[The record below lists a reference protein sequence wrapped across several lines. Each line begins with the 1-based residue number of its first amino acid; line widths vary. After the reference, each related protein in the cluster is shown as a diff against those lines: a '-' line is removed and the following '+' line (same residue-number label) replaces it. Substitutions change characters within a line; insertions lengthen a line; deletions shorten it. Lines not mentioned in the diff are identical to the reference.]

1 MESQHNRLAIKLDG
15 KNYFLWASY
24 FKNFL
29 EGQDLWSYV
38 DGSNP
43 KPFDKEASARW
54 VIKNAKIKTW
64 FMESVEPSIAV
75 NLSTLSTAHA
85 MWEYLK
91 RIYKQSNEA
100 RMYQL
105 EQEISNLSQES
116 SGIQEYYSAMMLLWN
131 EMDMI
136 DDTIPEAALATVSK
150 LRQKSRAR
158 QFLMKLRPEFE
169 PVRAAI
175 LNRGGNSDLD
185 AILPDLLAE
194 ETRLMSLSSNKL
206 VQDTALAA
214 ATQKFKSRNMST
226 TECFICH
233 EKGHIASHCS
243 KRKGAATNVS
253 SSLFCRYCKAEGHL
267 IENCKIR
274 PPKNKNHRAYMAS
287 SISSSE
293 PTATNAQNSGQSTP
307 SPDFIQQVIQALQA
321 SNFGKT
327 NTRNSWIIDSG
338 ASHHM
343 TGNSDVFLSSVPY
356 DKQKNIMFANGDS
369 LPVKRVGSLKLDL
382 PNSASLTLSNV
393 LYVPKL
399 AANLIS
405 VSQLVQQNCIVSFSA
420 AGCLIQDLRTGKVIG
435 KGHRNGDL
443 FALDFGSTSAAPSTC
458 FLAPYSSEISTS
470 NRLWRLWH
478 NRLGHPHALKLDS
491 MFSSGVLLDKLDIS
505 SEVDTTCEECA
516 LSKAHTLPFVKSN
529 NHAANSFDIIH
540 SDVWGPSRVGSLSGK
555 YYYVVFIDDWS
566 RYSWIYFLR
575 QKSEVLQLFKYFH
588 AMVQT
593 QFNKKIKIL
602 RTDSGGEYISKE
614 FNHFLATEGI
624 IHQTSCPHQP
634 QQNGVAERK
643 HRHLMETSRAI
654 RLHAGLPKVF
664 WAESVATSGYLINRL
679 PTPLLGNLS
688 PLEKLFNHA
697 PDYKK
702 LRVFGCTCY
711 VLLPRS
717 EYSKIDAKSVKCVFL
732 GYSESQKG
740 YRCYDWERKR
750 LRISRNVIFF
760 ENMPYFKSSLSYPE
774 SDIDSSIPLSAFPND
789 VPDIITYQRRA
800 KLPPPMAQP
809 SQTRDL
815 DPGNVES
822 SGTPVLPVP
831 PSPPPHNFVPRRSSR
846 VSKQPDRFTFLSSL
860 DHLSIPSSYKQAAE
874 TREWSHAMQEE
885 LDALI
890 KNNTWELVPRPANQ
904 PIVGCKWV
912 YTVKLRPDGS
922 LERHKA
928 RLVAQ
933 GYKQKYGIDYG
944 ETFAPVAKMTTVR
957 TLIAVS
963 AVRNWEI
970 YQMDVKN
977 AFLNGDLSETVYMRP
992 PPGYSTLPNM
1002 VCKLRKALYGL
1013 KQAPRAWFSKLK
1025 AVLQKAGYSQ
1035 SHNDYSLFISNTSQG
1050 SVFALIY
1057 VDDILITVDNQQGI
1071 QQLKYILQQSFQMK
1085 DLGLASYF
1093 LGLEISRHSD
1103 GYFVSQH
1110 KYARGLIEMAG
1121 LSDDKV
1127 VDTPLEMNVK
1137 YSKNDGN
1144 PISDPA
1150 LYRSIVGSLVYLTVT
1165 RPDIAHAVQLVSQ
1178 FVSDPRRLHLTV
1190 VHRII
1195 RYLRSTPMHGL
1206 LYLHKS
1212 PLELRAFSD
1221 ANYAG
1226 CPDTARS
1233 TTGYCI
1239 FLGSSLI
1246 SWKSKKQPTIS
1257 KSSTEAEYRAMSST
1271 SSEIVWLQ
1279 RLLQDFGIPLQ
1290 LPTPLYCDNESA
1302 VKIASNP
1309 VFHERTKHIEV

>member
-1 MESQHNRLAIKLDG
+1 
-15 KNYFLWASY
+15 
-24 FKNFL
+24 
-29 EGQDLWSYV
+29 
-38 DGSNP
+38 
-43 KPFDKEASARW
+43 
-54 VIKNAKIKTW
+54 
-64 FMESVEPSIAV
+64 
-75 NLSTLSTAHA
+75 
-85 MWEYLK
+85 
-91 RIYKQSNEA
+91 
-100 RMYQL
+100 MYQL
-105 EQEISNLSQES
+105 EQEISNLSQDS
-116 SGIQEYYSAMMLLWN
+116 RGIQEYYSAMMLLWN

-136 DDTIPEAALATVSK
+136 DDAIPEAALDTVSK

-169 PVRAAI
+169 HVRAAI
-175 LNRGGNSDLD
+175 LNRKGNSNLD

-206 VQDTALAA
+206 VQDTALVAA
-214 ATQKFKSRNMST
+214 AQKPKSRNMST

-233 EKGHIASHCS
+233 EKGHIASHCL
-243 KRKGAATNVS
+243 KRKGATTNVA

-274 PPKNKNHRAYMAS
+274 PPKNRNHRAYMAS
-287 SISSSE
+287 STSLPE
-293 PTATNAQNSGQSTP
+293 PAGTNTQNSGQSLHSTP
-307 SPDFIQQVIQALQA
+307 SPDLIQQVIQALQA

-327 NTRNSWIIDSG
+327 NTHNSWIIDSG

-343 TGNSDVFLSSVPY
+343 TGDSDVFHSSVPC

-369 LPVKRVGSLKLDL
+369 LPVNRIGSLKLDL
-382 PNSASLTLSNV
+382 PNSGSITLSNV

-399 AANLIS
+399 SANLIS

-420 AGCLIQDLRTGKVIG
+420 SGCLIQDLRTGKVIG

-443 FALDFGSTSAAPSTC
+443 FSLDLGGTSSTPSTC
-458 FLAPYSSEISTS
+458 FLAPSSSEISTS
-470 NRLWRLWH
+470 NKMWRLWH
-478 NRLGHPHALKLDS
+478 NRLGHPHALNLNS
-491 MFSSGVLLDKLDIS
+491 MFSSGVLLDKLDHS
-505 SEVDTTCEECA
+505 SEIDKTCEECA
-516 LSKAHTLPFVKSN
+516 LSKAHMLPFVKSN
-529 NHAANSFDIIH
+529 NHAVHPFDIIH

-575 QKSEVLQLFKYFH
+575 QKSEVLQVFKYLQ

-602 RTDSGGEYISKE
+602 RTDSGGEYISTE
-614 FNHFLATEGI
+614 FNHFLSAEGI

-654 RLHAGLPKVF
+654 RIHAGLPKIF
-664 WAESVATSGYLINRL
+664 WAESVATSTYLINRL
-679 PTPLLGNLS
+679 PTPLLGNVS
-688 PLEKLFNHA
+688 PLEKLFKHA
-697 PDYKK
+697 PDYRN

-717 EYSKIDAKSVKCVFL
+717 EYSKIDAKSVKCIFL

-740 YRCYDWERKR
+740 YRCYDWEGKR
-750 LRISRNVIFF
+750 MRVSRNVIFF
-760 ENMPYFKSSLSYPE
+760 ENMPYFKSSFSYPE
-774 SDIDSSIPLSAFPND
+774 SSADSSIPLSVFPKD

-800 KLPPPMAQP
+800 KLPPPVAQP
-809 SQTRDL
+809 SQTRD
-815 DPGNVES
+815 PGNVES
-822 SGTPVLPVP
+822 SRTPYVS
-831 PSPPPHNFVPRRSSR
+831 PSPPQQNFVPRRSSR
-846 VSKQPDRFTFLSSL
+846 VSKQPDRFSFLSTL
-860 DHLSIPSSYKQAAE
+860 DHLSIPSSYKQATE
-874 TREWSHAMQEE
+874 TTEWSHAMQEE
-885 LDALI
+885 LDALT
-890 KNNTWELVPRPANQ
+890 KNNTWELVPKPENQ
-904 PIVGCKWV
+904 PIVGCRWV

-922 LERHKA
+922 LDRCKA

-963 AVRNWEI
+963 AVRNWDI

-992 PPGYSTLPNM
+992 PPGYSILPNM

-1050 SVFALIY
+1050 TVFALIY
-1057 VDDILITVDNQQGI
+1057 VDDILITGDNQQGI
-1071 QQLKYILQQSFQMK
+1071 QHLKHILQKSFQMK

-1103 GYFVSQH
+1103 GYFVSQR
-1110 KYARGLIEMAG
+1110 KYTQDLIEMAG
-1121 LSDDKV
+1121 LSDDKI

-1137 YSKNDGN
+1137 YSRNDGS
-1144 PISDPA
+1144 PISDPT
-1150 LYRSIVGSLVYLTVT
+1150 LYRAIVGSLVYLTVT

-1178 FVSDPRRLHLTV
+1178 FVSDPRQLHFTA

-1206 LYLHKS
+1206 SYLHKS
-1212 PLELRAFSD
+1212 PLELRGFSD

-1246 SWKSKKQPTIS
+1246 SWKSKKQTTVS

-1271 SSEIVWLQ
+1271 SSELVWLQ
-1279 RLLQDFGIPLQ
+1279 RLLKDFGIPLQ
-1290 LPTPLYCDNESA
+1290 FPTPLYCDNESA
-1302 VKIASNP
+1302 AKIASNP
-1309 VFHERTKHIEV
+1309 VFHERTKHIEVDCHFVREKYEQGLISLPHVPSKDQLADFFTKSQTKSRHNHFISKLLVSPPLV